1 MPEFNVR
8 SDSVNVEQIMEQIRA
23 RIREKR
29 GVDYTEQQI
38 RELAQVKLE
47 KFLDPRGVRSDLLD
61 QFRKAQP
68 AYEPPELPNFAF
80 EDATLF
86 ESHRAPIQ
94 WIRKL
99 LMPLLKLLF
108 NPNPLI
114 QALHIQ
120 SRLNTMNAEREA
132 RQEAARRQMDQLYYE
147 LVHNLVVETTRTGIE
162 VKNLKMRVESI
173 SSRLEFNER
182 RARALEGAVVYK
194 TAEAEE
200 APPPRPAPQFQQQ
213 PRQQPPPRQQ
223 PHQQRHTPPQPAYIP
238 PPAPIAA
245 PPQAAAG
252 PAAVAEQ
259 PSQVP
264 AQGQAPGQGVPGEGP
279 GQRSRRRRRRR
290 GRRGGGAAAGVM
302 ATPGS
307 AAPGASADAPES
319 GDALD
324 QLDAMD
330 RMDDDGSPESEEAHA
345 SAVEQVEQAVVAET
359 QQAETPLPG
368 IAEPPRVEEAHRE
381 QPQVEE
387 PPQVEPSRVDEARPV
402 EPSADHA
409 EPPRDAE
416 PAAPADS
423 APIAPPAPDRADH
436 DPQ

>member
-1 MPEFNVR
+1 MPDFNVR

-38 RELAQVKLE
+38 RELAAVKLE
-47 KFLDPRGVRSDLLD
+47 TFLDPRGVRSDLLD
-61 QFRKAQP
+61 QFRTAQP

-86 ESHRAPIQ
+86 ESHRAPIR

-132 RQEAARRQMDQLYYE
+132 RRESSRRAMDQLYYE
-147 LVHNLVVETTRTGIE
+147 LVHNLVIETTRTGIE

-182 RARALEGAVVYK
+182 RARALESVVVYK
-194 TAEAEE
+194 PTEADE
-200 APPPRPAPQFQQQ
+200 PPVQRPAPPAQRQSAPVSQ
-213 PRQQPPPRQQ
+213 P
-223 PHQQRHTPPQPAYIP
+223 QQRYTPSQPSYSAPAQVPSSMPTANATPATNAGQPA
-238 PPAPIAA
+238 
-245 PPQAAAG
+245 G
-252 PAAVAEQ
+252 G
-259 PSQVP
+259 
-264 AQGQAPGQGVPGEGP
+264 QGQGQGQGAPGEGP

-290 GRRGGGAAAGVM
+290 GRRGGGAASTVM
-302 ATPGS
+302 GAPGS
-307 AAPGASADAPES
+307 AAPGMTPDAPEAA
-319 GDALD
+319 DASD
-324 QLDAMD
+324 QMDAMD
-330 RMDDDGSPESEEAHA
+330 RMDDDGSPESEETHA
-345 SAVEQVEQAVVAET
+345 APAEHVEQAASADSHPPE
-359 QQAETPLPG
+359 
-368 IAEPPRVEEAHRE
+368 PRVEQPEPRVEA
-381 QPQVEE
+381 
-387 PPQVEPSRVDEARPV
+387 APV
-402 EPSADHA
+402 VP
-409 EPPRDAE
+409 AE
-416 PAAPADS
+416 PAP
-423 APIAPPAPDRADH
+423 APPAATPDHADP